1 MFDVFVDILGCAFAI
16 LAFWLFG
23 DIGSARRA
31 CPLGARCRGCWFLLL
46 EVAVAIMGR
55 EKDRKKIKNRTMA
68 AEAEAEAENT
78 KIDASTK
85 NRSRSQS
92 SSKSLHD
99 IEARGEA
106 ETKAPE
112 LFDPDWHDIE
122 AAPPVEE
129 FTIFDP
135 PNDFK
140 RKMMSEK
147 HRWMCGSDTK
157 VALAIANVTSTVVM
171 PRLADFECWRA
182 NAVDFFRRL
191 CCHRRVVQEQT
202 CGAIDELREAICELR
217 ERHSALRLLVTE
229 QDKRLRFVEQQ
240 PAWRQV
246 LEPHHATS
254 AHDRGRG
261 KTSSA
266 KIRAVSEQDVRNQ
279 ILSGQLDAV
288 CARSPSPGRDALEA
302 MRNTLRPSDLPQLW
316 RK

>member
-1 MFDVFVDILGCAFAI
+1 
-16 LAFWLFG
+16 
-23 DIGSARRA
+23 
-31 CPLGARCRGCWFLLL
+31 
-46 EVAVAIMGR
+46 MGR
-55 EKDRKKIKNRTMA
+55 DKERKRIQNRKLV
-68 AEAEAEAENT
+68 AEAEAEAEKT
-78 KIDASTK
+78 KNEASAK

-99 IEARGEA
+99 IEARAEA
-106 ETKAPE
+106 DTKAPE
-112 LFDPDWHDIE
+112 LPDPEWHDIE

-135 PNDFK
+135 PDAFK
-140 RKMMSEK
+140 SKMMSER
-147 HRWMCGSDTK
+147 HRWMCGADTK

-229 QDKRLRFVEQQ
+229 QDKRLRSVEAQ
-240 PAWRQV
+240 PAWRPV
-246 LEPHHATS
+246 LGPHHATS
-254 AHDRGRG
+254 AHERGRG

-266 KIRAVSEQDVRNQ
+266 KIRAVSEDEVRNQ
-279 ILSGQLDAV
+279 ILSGQLDA
-288 CARSPSPGRDALEA
+288 CISRSPSPGRDALEA
-302 MRNTLRPSDLPQLW
+302 MRETLRPGDVPQLW